1 MSSTLSTDPR
11 QTGGIFDSDAADFR
25 ARARENAFRA
35 GLLEQLDDA
44 IVAVDGDF
52 RVTYWNRVAERLFG
66 QSIEEVL
73 GKDYG
78 EAVHDMFELP
88 ERTRLRRQLLESGAL
103 KLELA
108 CRNGAGEALVVELS
122 ATLLHDEAG
131 HPAGAVGIHRD
142 VTARRRAEE
151 ALAASEGR
159 FSLAQAA
166 LGIGT
171 WEVDLKSGRVTSSL
185 ENRRLYG
192 IDQDRP
198 EFATLPAWH
207 ARTHPLDRDRAAR
220 EFQTR
225 CLREACNREF
235 RVVWPDGSVHWIF
248 TRSNVLFDAD
258 HQPTRVLGMSID
270 ITEQKQNEEQLRIL
284 SSAVEQSPVS
294 IVLTDPK
301 GDIQYANPK
310 AVEVTGYTL
319 EELVG
324 RNPRILK
331 SGETP
336 PETYRELWETVAN
349 GVWRGVFHN
358 RRKNGELFWE
368 SAAIG
373 PVRDECGGVTHYLA
387 VKEDI
392 TQRRAM
398 EAALKLS
405 EERFRLAAQSSGDL
419 VYEWDLRSD
428 RVQIFAGEN
437 TSITT
442 DADGRPLSGSDF
454 LARIHPDD
462 RERVQAAMQRN
473 WESGEP
479 YQEEYRLVLPEGGVQ
494 YWSDSG
500 SALRDAAGK
509 PQRWVGVAKDV
520 TLAKAAE
527 RTNAELAAIVAS
539 AETAIITRDL
549 EGHVLTWNAGAER
562 IYGYSA
568 AEMVGNT
575 FITTV
580 PADRVAEIGDINAR
594 IKAGERV
601 AHLETVRL
609 TKGGAR
615 VEVLMSI
622 TPIRD
627 RSGAVIG
634 GAHVVWD
641 ISEIRRLQRQLAQA
655 QKLESVGQLAAGIA
669 HEINTPIQYIGDNAL
684 FLADAFRSLSRFL
697 SPHAEIV
704 DGLRH
709 GPNPKLADSLDR
721 IQTEADVDYLCRE
734 VPKAIGQLSEGV
746 QQVARIVRAMKEFS
760 HPSSSDMVMLD
771 VNRAIE
777 STILVC
783 KNEWKYVAEMT
794 TDLDP
799 GLPPVPCLAG
809 EFNLVVLNLIMNA
822 AHAIADV
829 VEGSGQK
836 GAIRVG
842 TRHQGPW
849 AEIRVSDT
857 GAGIPEAIQS
867 KIFDPFFTTREVG
880 KGTGQGLSIAHAVI
894 VKKHGGTLSFETAS
908 GAGTTFLV
916 QLPLTQPEGI

>member
-1 MSSTLSTDPR
+1 
-11 QTGGIFDSDAADFR
+11 
-25 ARARENAFRA
+25 
-35 GLLEQLDDA
+35 
-44 IVAVDGDF
+44 
-52 RVTYWNRVAERLFG
+52 
-66 QSIEEVL
+66 
-73 GKDYG
+73 
-78 EAVHDMFELP
+78 
-88 ERTRLRRQLLESGAL
+88 
-103 KLELA
+103 
-108 CRNGAGEALVVELS
+108 VV
-122 ATLLHDEAG
+122 
-131 HPAGAVGIHRD
+131 
-142 VTARRRAEE
+142 
-151 ALAASEGR
+151 
-159 FSLAQAA
+159 
-166 LGIGT
+166 
-171 WEVDLKSGRVTSSL
+171 
-185 ENRRLYG
+185 
-192 IDQDRP
+192 
-198 EFATLPAWH
+198 
-207 ARTHPLDRDRAAR
+207 R

-225 CLREACNREF
+225 CLQEACNREF
-235 RVVWPDGSVHWIF
+235 RVIWPDGTVHWIF
-248 TRSNVLFDAD
+248 TRSNVIFDAE
-258 HQPTRVLGMSID
+258 HQPTRVVGMSID
-270 ITEQKQNEEQLRIL
+270 ITEQKQNQEQLRIL

-294 IVLTDPK
+294 IVLTDRK
-301 GDIQYANPK
+301 GSIQYVNPK
-310 AVEVTGYTL
+310 ATELTGYRP

-324 RNPRILK
+324 QNSRLLRSL
-331 SGETP
+331 ETSS
-336 PETYRELWETVAN
+336 ETYRELCETVPN
-349 GVWRGVFHN
+349 GVWCGVFHS
-358 RRKNGELFWE
+358 RKKSGELFWE

-373 PVRDECGGVTHYLA
+373 PIRDESGEVTHYLA

-392 TQRRAM
+392 TERRAM

-428 RVQIFAGEN
+428 RVQIFAGKN

-442 DADGRPLSGSDF
+442 DGDGRPLSGSDF

-462 RERVQAAMQRN
+462 RERVQAAMRRN
-473 WESGEP
+473 WECGEP
-479 YQEEYRLVLPEGGVQ
+479 YQEEYRLMLPDGGVQ

-500 SALRDAAGK
+500 SVLRDAAGK

-527 RTNAELAAIVAS
+527 RTNAELAAIVES

-575 FITTV
+575 FTATV
-580 PADRVAEIGDINAR
+580 PPDRAGEIERINAR

-609 TKGGAR
+609 TRSGAR

-622 TPIRD
+622 TPVRD

-641 ISEIRRLQRQLAQA
+641 ISEIRELQRQLAQA

-684 FLADAFRSLSRFL
+684 FLADAFRDLSRFL

-704 DGLRH
+704 DGLRN
-709 GPNPKLADSLDR
+709 GPNPELADSLDR
-721 IQTEADVDYLCRE
+721 IQSEADVDYLCRE

-746 QQVARIVRAMKEFS
+746 QHVARIVHAMKQFS
-760 HPSSSDMVMLD
+760 HPGSSDKVMLD

-777 STILVC
+777 STILVS
-783 KNEWKYVAEMT
+783 KNEWKYVAEMS

-799 GLPPVPCLAG
+799 ELPFVPCLAG
-809 EFNLVVLNLIMNA
+809 EFNQVVLNLIMNA
-822 AHAIADV
+822 AQAIADV
-829 VEGSGQK
+829 VEGTGRK
-836 GAIRVG
+836 GAIRVS
-842 TRHQGPW
+842 TRRKGPW

-867 KIFDPFFTTREVG
+867 KIFDPFFTTKEVG

-894 VKKHGGTLSFETAS
+894 VKKHGGTLGFETTS

-916 QLPLTQPEGI
+916 QLPLAQPEGI